1 MNALLQDIRYALRQ
15 LTHSPGFAATVIV
28 TLALGIGANTAI
40 FTIFDQVLLRV
51 LPVQNP
57 KELVRFEWIGGFSG
71 SMSSFG
77 GDSQNLHNYFSY
89 PMYKDLRDKNT
100 VFSGMVAAVRGGV
113 GVSWHDQ
120 AENKDAEVVSGNYF
134 NMLGL
139 HPAIGRLITDSDD
152 TAKNANPVVV
162 LAFDYWKTH
171 FNASPDVA
179 GKMLLINGHP
189 FTILGVAPEG
199 FHSAIDGYT
208 PGVFLP
214 ISMVETAMPWVASRD
229 DLNNH
234 QSVWLTLIARLKPG
248 VTHQQAEASM
258 APLWHALRAQEL
270 LGYGNVS
277 ARFKDKFLN
286 QTRLFVKDDSAGFMP
301 ERADLR
307 TPLFVLMGMVGVL
320 ALMCAVNVA
329 TLLLLRAAGRVREIS
344 MRYALGAAR
353 SRIIAQLLIEGG
365 LLGACG
371 AIAGIA
377 FSPVIASA
385 LIRMISG
392 SDDPTQATPYSVSVD
407 GRILLFTLA
416 LSLLVTL
423 LFSAA
428 PALQFLR
435 PRLAEA
441 LRQNSGTASK
451 NSQRFRKIAV
461 GLQISLTVL
470 LLGGAGLFLR
480 TLNYLRTQD
489 VGFKTEHV
497 VVFNVDPTLAG
508 YGDDLT
514 AQVEAGVI
522 DATRQIPG
530 VQQAAGTTDPEL
542 SGDSSNSNFSVQGH
556 LAPEEEN
563 MDFEVPWITSGYFAT
578 LRQPILAGREF
589 TAADTRTS
597 PKVAVVNLA
606 FAKRFYGSP
615 QNALGRLI
623 GEGQGNHQK
632 YETTIVGVVS
642 DVKHQNMHDT
652 PRGTIYRPYPQETHP
667 GGLTLYVLTGQQP
680 ESVESAIREH
690 IHRLDPK
697 LAVDGMRTMDQQ
709 IDISIA
715 SQRALATLA
724 TSFSALALLM
734 TAIGLYGVLAFAT
747 AQRTREIGV
756 RMALGAQRSSVVM
769 LVMREM
775 ALTAVI
781 GVAVALPAAFGL
793 SRLLTSQ
800 LYGVQPG
807 DPITLISCV
816 LICALMVTL
825 AAAIPARRAA
835 SVDPMNAL
843 RSE

>member
-179 GKMLLINGHP
+179 GKTLLINGHP

-385 LIRMISG
+385 LIRMIGG